1 MNSILSAWISALY
14 NHSSYNSEWLKAGQ
28 TGQFCP
34 LGLLCDVSNLGTWT
48 QVYKPTMINLELTDP
63 YYPLTYVTDSDD
75 VNTETLYGTSILPS
89 RVREA
94 VQFSTAVGTFLVK
107 ELSTPVQTLLTSKLK
122 NTPEYMSITN
132 IASICTAKEI
142 PLVIESILRTNP
154 PSLYTPFPQ
163 PDDSAKA
170 TNTKRTKA

>member
-1 MNSILSAWISALY
+1 MNSILSAWINALHSHSAY
-14 NHSSYNSEWLKAGQ
+14 STEWLKAGQ

-34 LGLLCDVSNLGTWT
+34 LGLLCDVSNLGTWL
-48 QVYKPTMINLELTDP
+48 QVAKPNMINLETTDP

-75 VNTETLYGTSILPS
+75 INTETLYGTSILPA
-89 RVREA
+89 RVQEA
-94 VQFSTAVGTFLVK
+94 VQFGTAVGTFLVQ
-107 ELSTPVQTLLTSKLK
+107 ELSAPVQTLLTSKLK

-132 IASICTAKEI
+132 VASVCNAKEI

-163 PDDSAKA
+163 SDDSAKP
-170 TNTKRTKA
+170 TNTKRAKT